1 MHGKTVL
8 TIIFIVI
15 AAVAV
20 LYGIVV
26 LSAKSG
32 TPFFMVW
39 FFTGAGFLAL
49 AAFTHFKLYEHIPVP
64 ARIICLALIGMII
77 SVFAYTHFCI
87 LIHFN
92 DRAPDH
98 LDYIIVL
105 GAQMRSTGPSRVLK
119 FRLDTAA
126 EYLKNNPDT
135 VCIVSGGQGSN
146 EDETEAEGMKNYLID
161 AGIPEEQIIKEDEAG
176 NTTQNILYSQ
186 KFLSSPDATVGIV
199 SNNFHIY
206 RGTAIAKKQGLTSI
220 YGISAPSSPRFLPN
234 NMLRESVGIIKDT
247 LQGNMIP
254 LP

>member
-1 MHGKTVL
+1 
-8 TIIFIVI
+8 
-15 AAVAV
+15 
-20 LYGIVV
+20 
-26 LSAKSG
+26 
-32 TPFFMVW
+32 
-39 FFTGAGFLAL
+39 
-49 AAFTHFKLYEHIPVP
+49 
-64 ARIICLALIGMII
+64 
-77 SVFAYTHFCI
+77 
-87 LIHFN
+87 
-92 DRAPDH
+92 
-98 LDYIIVL
+98 
-105 GAQMRSTGPSRVLK
+105 
-119 FRLDTAA
+119 
-126 EYLKNNPDT
+126 
-135 VCIVSGGQGSN
+135 
-146 EDETEAEGMKNYLID
+146 MKNYLID